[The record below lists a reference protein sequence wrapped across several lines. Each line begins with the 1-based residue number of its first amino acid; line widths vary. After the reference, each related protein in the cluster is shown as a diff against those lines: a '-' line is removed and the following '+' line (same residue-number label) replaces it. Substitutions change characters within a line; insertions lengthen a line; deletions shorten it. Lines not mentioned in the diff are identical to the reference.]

1 MSDPGVNQGPGFYQA
16 SGIKPKDRKNRR
28 TKLDIER
35 LKKAIYEILEADH
48 PQTVR
53 QVFYQMVSRGLVDK
67 TEQEYDSAV
76 GRLLGDMREDDEVPW
91 EWVADNTRWKRRPVT
106 YTGLSHGFYSMAN
119 GYRRNLWADAED
131 YVEIWVEKD
140 ALAGVLV
147 EVTDPLD
154 VPLMVAKGYTSK
166 SYAYGAAEDIAAE
179 MEKLKR
185 VFIYHLGDSDPSGED
200 AARDVEAK
208 LRRYVEKI
216 GGDEVEIHF
225 ERLAV
230 LDEQIERWNL
240 PLRPNKQSDTRT
252 KKFHR
257 PAGSVE
263 LDSIPAREL
272 RKIVSDC
279 IVPHVDEE
287 LHASLKRQEEGEKRY
302 LSQFPALFR
311 QGHGWGLL

>member
-1 MSDPGVNQGPGFYQA
+1 M
-16 SGIKPKDRKNRR
+16 
-28 TKLDIER
+28 
-35 LKKAIYEILEADH
+35 
-48 PQTVR
+48 
-53 QVFYQMVSRGLVDK
+53 
-67 TEQEYDSAV
+67 

-106 YTGLSHGFYSMAN
+106 YTGLSDGLYSMAH
-119 GYRRNLWADAED
+119 GYRRNLWADAEE

-185 VFIYHLGDSDPSGED
+185 VFVYHLGDSDPSGED

-225 ERLAV
+225 ERVAV
-230 LDEQIERWNL
+230 LDEQIQRWNL

-252 KKFHR
+252 KKFHGR
-257 PAGSVE
+257 PARSN
-263 LDSIPAREL
+263 ST
-272 RKIVSDC
+272 
-279 IVPHVDEE
+279 
-287 LHASLKRQEEGEKRY
+287 
-302 LSQFPALFR
+302 LFR
-311 QGHGWGLL
+311 LASFARSLATASRPTLTKNCTPPSRGRRRAKRSGLCSSHPFSAKGTAGGCFSVSGDPDAARGRPPGSKNKPKASWVVMKTVISPAITA